1 MMKRHGVSTV
11 LLAVALLCVSAKIVS
26 AQDWL
31 WGLAYGFATPTGNT
45 KDFADDFSWRN
56 FTVEARRIN
65 ENRTNSLG
73 LNASWNVFFEKSN
86 RTSVLPSVPG
96 SVTGTQY
103 RYINSWPVLLSAH
116 HYFGHPYRMRP
127 YVGINL
133 GGYIIEERVEIGLIA
148 AHETNLHFGGA
159 PEIGITYPRGNQ
171 IWWLGAR
178 YHAIMKS
185 GHVPDQNYVT
195 VSLGVTSH

>member
-1 MMKRHGVSTV
+1 MKRNTFH
-11 LLAVALLCVSAKIVS
+11 LALLVTGLLLVSRGTAS

-86 RTSVLPSVPG
+86 RTSVLPNVPG

-116 HYFGHPYRMRP
+116 HYFGHPYRPRP

-185 GHVPDQNYVT
+185 GHVPDQNYLT

>member
-1 MMKRHGVSTV
+1 MKRNGLLVAILTGV
-11 LLAVALLCVSAKIVS
+11 LLFAARGSAS

-31 WGLAYGFATPTGNT
+31 WGLAYGFAVPAGNT
-45 KDFADDFSWRN
+45 QDFADDFSWRN
-56 FTVEARRIN
+56 FTVEARRID
-65 ENRTNSLG
+65 ENRNMSFG
-73 LNASWNVFFEKSN
+73 FNASWNVFFEKSN
-86 RTSVLPSVPG
+86 RTSVLPNVPG

-103 RYINSWPVLLSAH
+103 RYLNSWPLLVSAH
-116 HYFGHPYRMRP
+116 HYFGHPYRPRP

-133 GGYIIEERVEIGLIA
+133 GGYIIEERIEIGLVA

-178 YHAIMKS
+178 YHAIMKA
-185 GHVPDQNYVT
+185 GNVPDQNYLT